1 MDTDELIKE
10 IQRLPVPK
18 RIYIIEKTI
27 RSIRIYEDKI
37 RTSEAAEKL
46 YSDYLSDKELT
57 AFTELDFE
65 DFYEAK

>member
-37 RTSEAAEKL
+37 RTSEATEKL

>member
-1 MDTDELIKE
+1 MDTNELIKE
-10 IQRLPVPK
+10 IQKLPLSK

-27 RSIRIYEDKI
+27 RSIRKYEDKI
-37 RTSEAAEKL
+37 TTAEAAETL
-46 YSDYLSDKELT
+46 YSDYNSDKELI